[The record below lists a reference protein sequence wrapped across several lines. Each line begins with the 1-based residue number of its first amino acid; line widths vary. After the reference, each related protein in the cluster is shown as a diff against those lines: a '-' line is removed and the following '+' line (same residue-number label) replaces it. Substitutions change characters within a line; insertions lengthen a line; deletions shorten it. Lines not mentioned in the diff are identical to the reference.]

1 MKKNA
6 LRVIALVLVAGM
18 LFAFASCTQEIHVR
32 FVDKEGNDIDI
43 SGLVSAPVVQAP
55 ATQAPATQTPATQ
68 APATQAPVTQAPA
81 TQAPATQAPATEAP
95 ATEAPATQAPA
106 TEAPATQAP
115 ATEAPAT
122 EAPATDA
129 PATNGMPSTTEE
141 ITAFYKKAVD
151 EVKAGAA
158 GYTKKEWQNVDAV
171 NIGGSAVNS
180 AVTSVLGSFMTV
192 EADAQEQ
199 INEKGSDDA
208 NRRIAAWTLTD
219 LSQVASATCVQDGSN
234 YKITIIMKDED
245 TPKKEGSVLGQVT
258 GALLYWEDIET
269 TLTTDPTVTKILTEF
284 SDIHVLYKGYKIE
297 AVMTPDGK
305 FVSIDHTA
313 DVDIL
318 IGHAKILVFNV
329 DNKSGHMWNYC
340 KFYNFVY

>member
-32 FVDKEGNDIDI
+32 FVDKDGNDVDI
-43 SGLVSAPVVQAP
+43 SGLVGVSAGNTGTNSGTNDTPATVETTAAPTQTPSTETTTAAPTQTPSTETTTAASTQTPSTETTTAAP
-55 ATQAPATQTPATQ
+55 ATS
-68 APATQAPVTQAPA
+68 
-81 TQAPATQAPATEAP
+81 
-95 ATEAPATQAPA
+95 
-106 TEAPATQAP
+106 
-115 ATEAPAT
+115 
-122 EAPATDA
+122 
-129 PATNGMPSTTEE
+129 NKMPSTTQE
-141 ITAFYKKAVD
+141 ITDFYKKGVD
-151 EVKAGAA
+151 EIKAGNV

-171 NIGGSAVNS
+171 NIGADMVNS

-192 EADAQEQ
+192 EADAEEQ
-199 INEKGSDDA
+199 VNEKGSDDA
-208 NRRIAAWTLTD
+208 KRRIAAWTLTD

-245 TPKKEGSVLGQVT
+245 TPKKSGSVLGQVT
-258 GALLYWEDIET
+258 GSLLYWEDIDET
-269 TLTTDPTVTKILTEF
+269 LSSDPTVTKILTAYD
-284 SDIHVLYKGYKIE
+284 DIHVIYKGYKIE
-297 AVMTPDGK
+297 AVMTPEGQ

-318 IGHAKILVFNV
+318 IGSAKILVFTIE
-329 DNKSGHMWNYC
+329 DKSGHMWNYC